1 MHNRDY
7 HLSDEKIG
15 RPVLVLGNSL
25 GTHFSLWD
33 QVSES
38 LSQHFFLL
46 HYNPH
51 PRPETGQPA
60 IAARGAE
67 LLRLFD
73 YLGLERADFCGV
85 SISGLLGQWLA
96 LEAPERIRHLVL
108 SNTAARIGSSEVWQQ
123 RITLIHER
131 GLAEVAE
138 RLASRWFSPAFA
150 AQHPDVVEK
159 FASQLG
165 GYATEDY
172 LAGCEVLRDADF
184 RDRVAEIQARTL
196 IIAGSNDP
204 AASVPDAEFL
214 HEQIHSSQLLVLPCG
229 HLACVET
236 PEAFIKAVLDFLLED
251 H

>member
-1 MHNRDY
+1 MHSRDY
-7 HLSDEKIG
+7 YLSDENIG

-38 LSQHFFLL
+38 LSEHFCLL

-51 PRPETGQPA
+51 PRPETGHPT

-67 LLRLFD
+67 LLKLFD
-73 YLGLERADFCGV
+73 HLGLERADFCGV
-85 SISGLLGQWLA
+85 SICGLLGQWLA
-96 LEAPERIRHLVL
+96 LEAPDRIRNLVL

-123 RITLIHER
+123 RIALIHER

-138 RLASRWFSPAFA
+138 SLASRWFSPAFS
-150 AQHPDVVEK
+150 AQHPDVVER
-159 FASQLG
+159 FVSQLRDF
-165 GYATEDY
+165 ATGEY
-172 LAGCEVLRDADF
+172 LAACEALRDTDF
-184 RDRVAEIQARTL
+184 RDRVAEIQAKTL

-204 AASVPDAEFL
+204 ATSVPDAEFL
-214 HEQIHSSQLLVLPCG
+214 HKQIRSSQLLVLSCG
-229 HLACVET
+229 HLACVEA
-236 PEAFIKAVLDFLLED
+236 PKAFTKAVLDFLLED